1 MIIMGN
7 IHYHLLSSSLIAIV
21 AVSGEP
27 RVTRHSQMVSTDTS
41 IAIAKVSSPSK
52 TLSGSVGT
60 GTTEVLLPLNIA
72 VKRPPV

>member
-27 RVTRHSQMVSTDTS
+27 RVTRHSQMVSTGTR
-41 IAIAKVSSPSK
+41 IAIVKVSSPSR
-52 TLSGSVGT
+52 TLSGNIGT
-60 GTTEVLLPLNIA
+60 GTTVVLLPLNIA